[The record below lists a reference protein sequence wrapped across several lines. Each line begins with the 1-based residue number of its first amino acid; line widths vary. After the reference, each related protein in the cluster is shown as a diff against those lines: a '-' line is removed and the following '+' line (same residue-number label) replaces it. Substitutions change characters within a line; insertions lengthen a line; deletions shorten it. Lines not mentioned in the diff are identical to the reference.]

1 MRYLILL
8 LLVGCAAMTEDE
20 KIDREYAYAELVSE
34 YLESKA
40 ECKMAGGVWITRRW
54 LVGCG
59 LPDTPREGTTS
70 LSHMSCG
77 RLIVLQEPILGCD
90 Y

>member
-40 ECKMAGGVWITRRW
+40 ECKMAGGVWITRYSQRRHYKPKPHELW
-54 LVGCG
+54 SAYC
-59 LPDTPREGTTS
+59 TS
-70 LSHMSCG
+70 RADL
-77 RLIVLQEPILGCD
+77 RL
-90 Y
+90 